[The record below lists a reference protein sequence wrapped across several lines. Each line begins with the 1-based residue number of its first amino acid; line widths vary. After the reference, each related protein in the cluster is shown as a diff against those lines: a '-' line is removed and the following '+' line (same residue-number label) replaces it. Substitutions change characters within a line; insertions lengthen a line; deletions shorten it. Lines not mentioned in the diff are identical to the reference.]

1 MRTGNRP
8 ILTFVAIAY
17 ALSIALSLVV
27 GLTGGYQSPLIGLRY
42 LSMFLPAI
50 AVLILTLAMNE
61 PARHLTTPF
70 PWRYL
75 PIALF
80 LIPVV
85 LHAVMLPTMMA
96 LQGTIAWQDWLTPQ
110 ADGLYRTPESRGWG
124 TLTLT
129 GLAGRIALNAVVGL
143 VVVTFLAYFEEIGWR
158 AWLLPRLEDRIGPR
172 RAVVVTA
179 VIWGFWHVPFQLSGI
194 QHVDGV
200 APVRLAMGAPFG
212 IMATGLVIGWLW
224 LRTENVWIVSIA
236 HGALNNWGQ
245 YAFKYM
251 KDPEG
256 PHIEEVIASDLQVA
270 AAGSLALLVVGTIL
284 LATMKTRRRSANA
297 SSIAGRSDDHP
308 GDGRL
313 TMDDRR

>member
-1 MRTGNRP
+1 
-8 ILTFVAIAY
+8 
-17 ALSIALSLVV
+17 
-27 GLTGGYQSPLIGLRY
+27 
-42 LSMFLPAI
+42 MFLPAI

-158 AWLLPRLEDRIGPR
+158 AWLLPRLEDRMGPR

-194 QHVDGV
+194 QHVEGV

-224 LRTENVWIVSIA
+224 LRTGKRVDCLHRARRAEQLGTVR
-236 HGALNNWGQ
+236 
-245 YAFKYM
+245 
-251 KDPEG
+251 
-256 PHIEEVIASDLQVA
+256 LQVHE
-270 AAGSLALLVVGTIL
+270 GSGGTSHRGRDRQRSPGSGRRISGV
-284 LATMKTRRRSANA
+284 ARRRNDPAGHHEDA
-297 SSIAGRSDDHP
+297 SSIGQRIVH
-308 GDGRL
+308 
-313 TMDDRR
+313 RREVR

>member
-1 MRTGNRP
+1 VYSRTRP
-8 ILTFVAIAY
+8 LLTFVAIAY

-50 AVLILTLAMNE
+50 AVLIVSLTMNE
-61 PARHLTTPF
+61 QPHHDTNPF
-70 PWRYL
+70 PWRYV
-75 PIALF
+75 PVALF
-80 LIPVV
+80 LIPAV
-85 LHAVMLPTMMA
+85 LHAAMLPAMVV
-96 LQGTIAWQDWLTPQ
+96 LQGSIGWQDWLTPQ
-110 ADGLYRTPESRGWG
+110 ADGLYHTPDSRGWG

-158 AWLLPRLEDRIGPR
+158 AWLLPRLEDRMGAR

-179 VIWGFWHVPFQLSGI
+179 IIWGFWHVPFQLSGI
-194 QHVDGV
+194 QHIDGV
-200 APVRLAMGAPFG
+200 SPLRLALGLPFG

-224 LRTENVWIVSIA
+224 LRTENVWLVTIA

-256 PHIEEVIASDLQVA
+256 PHIAAVIARDLQVA
-270 AAGSLALLVVGTIL
+270 AVGSLALLVVGTIL
-284 LATMKTRRRSANA
+284 LATTKTRGCG
-297 SSIAGRSDDHP
+297 SSDPPCRPSEAAR
-308 GDGRL
+308 
-313 TMDDRR
+313 DRKGL